1 MNQLFHPKV
10 KLIAIQTVTFNVS
23 EQKQLL
29 NYEFE
34 MQQQTVMLCA
44 ILSVHQGVVVRF
56 VLKTRLSNERWQQ
69 LRARACRNMRLCVL
83 SNTFYVETHLKFS
96 LFLSPCFV

>member
-29 NYEFE
+29 N
-34 MQQQTVMLCA
+34 
-44 ILSVHQGVVVRF
+44 
-56 VLKTRLSNERWQQ
+56 
-69 LRARACRNMRLCVL
+69 
-83 SNTFYVETHLKFS
+83 
-96 LFLSPCFV
+96 

>member
-56 VLKTRLSNERWQQ
+56 VCGKAEQWEMAAAAGWSVQEHE
-69 LRARACRNMRLCVL
+69 AMCAI
-83 SNTFYVETHLKFS
+83 
-96 LFLSPCFV
+96 